1 MQFADLETMC
11 LSTSTVC
18 KSVRGRPSCGER
30 RATVASDQRRSL
42 AIDSALTSAVPDRR
56 QRSCRIRTAAGGGR
70 PSVGGRRAPCGAHAG
85 TRTGHTS
92 ACTTLKSVK
101 LSHRFSA
108 SGQSVALGCQT
119 AEYGLPNPQF
129 KRTCLRQAA

>member
-1 MQFADLETMC
+1 MQFADLETMR
-11 LSTSTVC
+11 LLTSTVC

-30 RATVASDQRRSL
+30 RTSVAQTQCRSR
-42 AIDSALTSAVPDRR
+42 AQNSAPAGAVPNCR

-70 PSVGGRRAPCGAHAG
+70 PSVGGRRARRAAFAG
-85 TRTGHTS
+85 TRSGHAT
-92 ACTTLKSVK
+92 ACTATQRVK
-101 LSHRFSA
+101 LSLRFSA
-108 SGQSVALGCQT
+108 PGQSVALGCQT